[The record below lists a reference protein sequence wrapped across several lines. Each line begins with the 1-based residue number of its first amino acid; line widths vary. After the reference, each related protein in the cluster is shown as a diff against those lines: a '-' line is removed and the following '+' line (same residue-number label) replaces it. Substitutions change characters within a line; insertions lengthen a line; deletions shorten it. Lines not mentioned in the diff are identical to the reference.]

1 MTIMPGRTMNLV
13 SWSKGGLRSR
23 FRTRS
28 RVANAFLQIVPWL
41 NFAVVLALFLGVSGR
56 LVRQPGVVFELPRA
70 PFREGIQQASP
81 LVMLRSRRPQGAE
94 TLVFFDDV
102 RYQIGLPDQ
111 DAQLRDELA
120 RAAARPDGRQL
131 LLLADRRVPH
141 GDVMALV
148 NLARSAGIQRVNA
161 ALKPE

>member
-1 MTIMPGRTMNLV
+1 MPRRTNEWR
-13 SWSKGGLRSR
+13 SWSTGGLRAR
-23 FRTRS
+23 LRTRS
-28 RVANAFLQIVPWL
+28 RPVNRFLQIVPWI
-41 NFAVVLALFLGVSGR
+41 NFAVVLGLFLSLSGR
-56 LVRQPGVVFELPRA
+56 LTLQPGVVFELPRA
-70 PFREGIQQASP
+70 PFREGLQRGLT
-81 LVMLRSRRPQGAE
+81 LVMLRAARPQGEE

-102 RYQIGLPDQ
+102 RYQLGLSDQ

>member
-1 MTIMPGRTMNLV
+1 MPRQTIDWGA
-13 SWSKGGLRSR
+13 WSRGGLRTR

-41 NFAVVLALFLGVSGR
+41 NFAVVLALYLGVSGR

-70 PFREGIQQASP
+70 PFREGLQRGP
-81 LVMLRSRRPQGAE
+81 TLVMLRSQRPQGEE

-102 RYQIGLPDQ
+102 RYRLEVPEQA
-111 DAQLRDELA
+111 AQLRGELA
-120 RAAARPDGRQL
+120 RAAVRPEGRQL

-141 GDVMALV
+141 GDVVALV

-161 ALKPE
+161 AIKPE

>member
-1 MTIMPGRTMNLV
+1 MARLTNEWG
-13 SWSKGGLRSR
+13 SWNKGGLRAR

-28 RVANAFLQIVPWL
+28 RIVNSFLQVVPWV
-41 NFAVVLALFLGVSGR
+41 NFAVVLALFLSLSGR
-56 LVRQPGVVFELPRA
+56 LTLQPGVVFELPRA
-70 PFREGIQQASP
+70 PFREGLQRGLS
-81 LVMLRSRRPQGAE
+81 LVMLRADRPQGEE

-102 RYQIGLPDQ
+102 RYQFGVPEQ
-111 DAQLRDELA
+111 DAQLRDDLS
-120 RAAARPDGRQL
+120 RAAGRPDGRQL